1 MEPDGDFWVDGNG
14 VLTERRRLG
23 GQDVIVHY
31 DDLPDTD
38 RTVVDGIPVT
48 TALRTVLDLAVELS
62 DRELERMIDDC
73 LRRHL
78 FTVEEGL
85 ARAAEPDMLLRSGAQ
100 RVRRM
105 LAHWM

>member
-1 MEPDGDFWVDGNG
+1 MEPDEDMWVDGNG

-31 DDLPDTD
+31 DDLPDKD

-78 FTVEEGL
+78 FTIEEGL
-85 ARAAEPDMLLRSGAQ
+85 ARAAEPDMLIRSGAQ
-100 RVRRM
+100 RVRRL